1 MSKLLEGKVA
11 LVTGAGRGIGRG
23 IALMMAEQG
32 AKVVVNDFGQSL
44 EGESS
49 GDTPAADVVSEI
61 KASGGEA
68 SANLGSVSDADQA
81 QGMVQQA
88 IDDFGRIDIVVN
100 NAGILR
106 DTIFHKMSTEDWR
119 AVIDV
124 HLHGS
129 FNVSRAA
136 APHFRQQESGKFVF
150 MTSTAGII
158 GAVGQANYSA
168 AKAGMVGLSRS
179 IALDMARYGVTSNAI
194 APFAWSRLIAN
205 TQPNTE
211 AQRQR
216 FEKFKEMKPSKV
228 AALAVA
234 LSSEAANDISGQ
246 IFTSRNNEIFLMSQI
261 RPSRALHTAEGWTPE
276 RIIDVAFPAI
286 GQSLVPLERSADVF
300 SWDPI

>member
-1 MSKLLEGKVA
+1 
-11 LVTGAGRGIGRG
+11 
-23 IALMMAEQG
+23 
-32 AKVVVNDFGQSL
+32 
-44 EGESS
+44 
-49 GDTPAADVVSEI
+49 
-61 KASGGEA
+61 
-68 SANLGSVSDADQA
+68 
-81 QGMVQQA
+81 MVQQA
-88 IDDFGRIDIVVN
+88 INDFGQIDIIVN

-106 DTIFHKMSTEDWR
+106 DAIFHKMTTEDWR

-136 APHFRQQESGKFVF
+136 APHFRAQQSGSFVF

-179 IALDMARYGVTSNAI
+179 IALDMARYNVTSNAI

-205 TQPNTE
+205 TQPNDE
-211 AQRQR
+211 AQKQR

-228 AALAVA
+228 AALAVS
-234 LSSEAANDISGQ
+234 LSTEAANHITGQ
-246 IFTSRNNEIFLMSQI
+246 IFTSRNNEIFLMSQT
-261 RPSRALHTAEGWTPE
+261 RPSRALHTAEGWTPQ
-276 RIIDVAFPAI
+276 RIIEIAFPAI
-286 GQSLVPLERSADVF
+286 NQSLVPLERSADVF